1 MALAAPHPPP
11 SARQEV
17 QETRVQPLGQEDPL
31 EEGVATPSSI
41 LAGESHGQRGL
52 AGCSPGSHKS
62 QTRLK
67 RPGTRS
73 SRGLTGAD
81 PGALRRAWAWLPVA
95 GGGGLTCPLSPQDR
109 ALPLAV
115 STGSREA
122 ELRLC
127 NKLSALLA
135 EMETPQEGLEFA
147 HTALALS
154 LTLGE
159 PRTPPQGPPTP
170 EV

>member
-1 MALAAPHPPP
+1 M
-11 SARQEV
+11 
-17 QETRVQPLGQEDPL
+17 
-31 EEGVATPSSI
+31 
-41 LAGESHGQRGL
+41 
-52 AGCSPGSHKS
+52 
-62 QTRLK
+62 
-67 RPGTRS
+67 
-73 SRGLTGAD
+73 
-81 PGALRRAWAWLPVA
+81 
-95 GGGGLTCPLSPQDR
+95 GGGRPDLPPLLQDR

-159 PRTPPQGPPTP
+159 PCTPPREPPTP
-170 EV
+170 EVWAGPLVPWPAGSSPTPHPPTPLRRARLLRWAAENLSRPA

>member
-1 MALAAPHPPP
+1 M
-11 SARQEV
+11 
-17 QETRVQPLGQEDPL
+17 
-31 EEGVATPSSI
+31 
-41 LAGESHGQRGL
+41 
-52 AGCSPGSHKS
+52 
-62 QTRLK
+62 
-67 RPGTRS
+67 
-73 SRGLTGAD
+73 
-81 PGALRRAWAWLPVA
+81 
-95 GGGGLTCPLSPQDR
+95 GGGRPDLPPVPQDR

-159 PRTPPQGPPTP
+159 PRTPPREPPP
-170 EV
+170 